1 MRTLLSVA
9 AAFTLALPSLA
20 QTPELRGTWVARDG
34 LTSRA
39 KIISTLDALQAANCN
54 LVCVDVWT
62 RGYTIHPSDV
72 LFAACGVRQDPDPA
86 YVGRDPLAEFVFE
99 AHRRGIEVEAWFEY
113 GFMFGW
119 SGWYAGPT
127 GVGPVLTANPSW
139 IARDN
144 TGNSQVGTG
153 VGGYWTWAIHEH
165 PAVRQFLID
174 LCVEVANKYDV
185 DGIQLDRVRYP
196 STSFGYDATTSAAY
210 QAATGNPPPT
220 NVNNAAWM
228 RWRADGL
235 NAFHLTLYNA
245 IKAVRSTLRVSDAPT
260 SWPGAYNNFM
270 QDWPQWVIAGSIDLV
285 YPQLYTTTASSFTN
299 SLNVQLNTLPLAL
312 RSRVAPGIRTS
323 SGTSTTE
330 VLGMVAADR
339 ARNLPGHVFWYA
351 EDLYDDLPALTTN
364 YFQTAAPMPL
374 RPANWRPPSVERE
387 ENDPSTTST
396 AGFTTLPLP
405 AASGGQVRLSQGA
418 ATASDKVTYT
428 FPVSETGLWSVIAY
442 VPSLF
447 GMSATAPHT
456 IAHAGGTAVLAIDES
471 QAATTG
477 WRELGTFWFTQGTAT
492 LEVNAL
498 PGQSVLADRYGLLR
512 SRLPSG
518 PMLAVGFGTAGAL
531 GGLRSSMHGRAGLG
545 GTVVVQGNR
554 MPPGMP
560 VVLGLALQG
569 TSIPLFGGTL
579 YVLPLATF
587 GGFANAVGAFATTVT
602 LPVTPSLLGATLWA
616 QGLALD
622 AAGQDGVSLSA
633 AATTTVQ

>member
-1 MRTLLSVA
+1 MVSPLVA
-9 AAFTLALPSLA
+9 
-20 QTPELRGTWVARDG
+20 QIPELRGTWVARDG
-34 LTSRA
+34 LTTRA

-72 LFAACGVRQDPDPA
+72 LFAVCGVRQDPDPA

-127 GVGPVLTANPSW
+127 GVGPVLTSNPSW

-144 TGNSQVGTG
+144 LGNSQVGTG

-174 LCVEVANKYDV
+174 LCVEVAKKYDI

-196 STSFGYDATTSAAY
+196 STAFGYDAVTSAAY

-220 NVNNAAWM
+220 NTNNAAWM

-235 NAFHLTLYNA
+235 NAFHLATYNA
-245 IKAVRSTLRVSDAPT
+245 IKAVRSTVRVSNAPT

-285 YPQLYTTTASSFTN
+285 YPQLYTTTASSFTT

-323 SGTSTTE
+323 SGTPTAE

-351 EDLYDDLPALTTN
+351 EDLYDDLPALTAN
-364 YFQTAAPMPL
+364 YFQAAAPMPL
-374 RPANWRPPSVERE
+374 RPANWRPLSVERE
-387 ENDPSTTST
+387 ENDPTTTST
-396 AGFTTLPLP
+396 GGFVVQALP
-405 AASGGQVRLSQGA
+405 AASAGQARLAPSTAA
-418 ATASDKVTYT
+418 ATDKVTYAL
-428 FPVSETGLWSVIAY
+428 PVSEAGLWSLIAY
-442 VPSLF
+442 VPSTF
-447 GMSATAPHT
+447 GLSVTAPHT
-456 IAHAGGTAVLAIDES
+456 IPHAAGTAVLGVDQS
-471 QAATTG
+471 QLAPIG
-477 WRELGTFWFTQGTAT
+477 WRELGTFWFPQGTAT
-492 LEVNAL
+492 IEVNAL
-498 PGQSVLADRYGLLR
+498 PGQSVLADRFGLLR
-512 SRLPSG
+512 SRWPSG
-518 PMLAVGFGTAGAL
+518 AMLTLGTGTAGTF
-531 GGLRSSMHGRAGLG
+531 GGLRVSMHGRAGLG
-545 GTVVVQGNR
+545 GTIVVQGNR

-560 VVLGLALQG
+560 VILGLAQQS
-569 TSIPLFGGTL
+569 TAIPLFGGTL
-579 YVLPLATF
+579 YVLPLVTI
-587 GGFANAVGAFATTVT
+587 GGFASAIGTFATTVAV
-602 LPVTPSLLGATLWA
+602 PFTPSLLGVSLVA

-622 AAGQDGVSLSA
+622 AVGQDGVSLSA
-633 AATTTVQ
+633 AVATTVQ